1 MSTLEITQLNL
12 WYGKFHALKDITL
25 PKLQPG
31 EVVGLIGPNAA
42 GKSTFLKSLLW
53 PGKAEQITS
62 YGETNIS
69 HYSRQERSRIFGL
82 MTQTPPQASS
92 LTPYELLW
100 SLARALNLPLSND
113 VLKEEISLKLEQFG
127 LSEEALKPLDSLSGG
142 KRQLVGLTML
152 LLRSPDVYLLDEPT
166 SALDLHWRL
175 TVLCEMRE
183 LIKVQ
188 EKIAII
194 ALHDLNL
201 ALRFCDKLILLHEGE
216 LVAYGH
222 PLDVLTEQSL
232 SDVYNVEAKIETT
245 KNGNPRIEIIAP
257 IKTTKSSF
265 IDKGE
270 KHV

>member
-1 MSTLEITQLNL
+1 MSTLKISQLNL
-12 WYGKFHALKDITL
+12 WYGKFHALKHISIPQL
-25 PKLQPG
+25 SPG
-31 EVVGLIGPNAA
+31 EVVGLVGPNAA

-53 PGKAEQITS
+53 PGKAEQITT
-62 YGETNIS
+62 YGSTDIS
-69 HYSRQERSRIFGL
+69 HYSRIDRSRIFGL

-100 SLARALNLPLSND
+100 SLVRALNLPFSNE
-113 VLKEEISLKLEQFG
+113 VLKKEISQRLEQFG

-175 TVLCEMRE
+175 TVLSEMRE
-183 LIKVQ
+183 LIKTR
-188 EKIAII
+188 EKIALI

-201 ALRFCDKLILLHEGE
+201 ALRYCDKIILLHKGE
-216 LVAYGH
+216 LVAFGN

-232 SDVYNVEAKIETT
+232 SEVYHVEAKIETT
-245 KNGNPRIEIIAP
+245 KDGLPRIEIIAP
-257 IKTTKSSF
+257 IKQKT
-265 IDKGE
+265 
-270 KHV
+270 

>member
-1 MSTLEITQLNL
+1 MTTLEITQLNL

-25 PKLQPG
+25 PKLQGG
-31 EVVGLIGPNAA
+31 EVVGLVGPNAA

-53 PGKAEQITS
+53 PGKAKQITS
-62 YGETNIS
+62 YGSADIS
-69 HYSRQERSRIFGL
+69 QYSQIERSRIFGL

-100 SLARALNLPLSND
+100 SLARALNLPLSNEI
-113 VLKEEISLKLEQFG
+113 LKKEIALKLEQFG

-175 TVLCEMRE
+175 TVLSEMRE
-183 LIKVQ
+183 IILAQ
-188 EKIAII
+188 QKIALI

-201 ALRFCDKLILLHEGE
+201 ALKFCDKLVLLHKGE
-216 LVAYGH
+216 LIAFGKS
-222 PLDVLTEQSL
+222 LDVLTEKNL
-232 SDVYNVEAKIETT
+232 SEVYNVEAKIETT
-245 KNGNPRIEIIAP
+245 SSGTPRIEVISP
-257 IKTTKSSF
+257 IKKENSSF
-265 IDKGE
+265 SSKGE
-270 KHV
+270 RNV